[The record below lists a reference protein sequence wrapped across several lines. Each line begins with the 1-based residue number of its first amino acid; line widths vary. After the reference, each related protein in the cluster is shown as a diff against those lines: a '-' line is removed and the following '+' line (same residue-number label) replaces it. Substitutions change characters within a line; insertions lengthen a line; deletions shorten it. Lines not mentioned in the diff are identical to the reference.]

1 MELKII
7 NDNNRYFGYIV
18 LILLSLII
26 IPLTLILDL
35 FGILNYV
42 VIGILLVMIV
52 FSSAI
57 LLNSYRNKELLKKA
71 RNNGVNEVVLFDV
84 EAREKKVRLKFS
96 NSGTNLT
103 TTLKCKK
110 ELFARFLNRYE
121 PDVNSL
127 VKFKYYELN
136 EHAYM
141 SRVELFRTLKL
152 HRNVFK

>member
-7 NDNNRYFGYIV
+7 NDNDRYFGYIV
-18 LILLSLII
+18 LVLLSLII

-71 RNNGVNEVVLFDV
+71 RNNGTNEVVLFDV
-84 EAREKKVRLKFS
+84 EVREKKVKLKFS
-96 NSGTNLT
+96 NSSTNLT

-110 ELFARFLNRYE
+110 ELFARFLDRYE
-121 PDVNSL
+121 PDANSL
-127 VKFKYYELN
+127 VKFKYYELDN
-136 EHAYM
+136 KAYM

-152 HRNVFK
+152 HKNVFK

>member
-7 NDNNRYFGYIV
+7 NDNDRYFGYII

-35 FGILNYV
+35 FGVLNYA
-42 VIGILLVMIV
+42 VIGILLIIIV
-52 FSSAI
+52 FSAAKLI
-57 LLNSYRNKELLKKA
+57 NSYRNKELLKKA
-71 RNNGVNEVVLFDV
+71 RDNGTNEVVLFDV
-84 EAREKKVRLKFS
+84 EVREKKVRLRFS

-121 PDVNSL
+121 PDANSL
-127 VKFKYYELN
+127 VKFKYYELDN
-136 EHAYM
+136 KAYM
-141 SRVELFRTLKL
+141 SKVEFYRTLKL
-152 HRNVFK
+152 YRNVFK

>member
-7 NDNNRYFGYIV
+7 NDNDRYFGYIIM
-18 LILLSLII
+18 ILLSLIF

-42 VIGILLVMIV
+42 VVGILSVIVV
-52 FSSAI
+52 FSTAK
-57 LLNSYRNKELLKKA
+57 LLNSYKNKELLEKA
-71 RNNGVNEVVLFDV
+71 RKNGVNKVILYDV
-84 EAREKKVRLKFS
+84 ETKQKNVKLRFS
-96 NSGTNLT
+96 NSTTNLT

-110 ELFARFLNRYE
+110 ELFARFLDRYE
-121 PDVNSL
+121 PDANSL
-127 VKFKYYELN
+127 VKFKYYELDDK
-136 EHAYM
+136 AYM

>member
-7 NDNNRYFGYIV
+7 NDNDRYFGYIV
-18 LILLSLII
+18 VILLSLII

-35 FGILNYV
+35 FGVLNYA
-42 VIGILLVMIV
+42 VIGILLVIIL

-57 LLNSYRNKELLKKA
+57 LLKSYKNKELLKKA
-71 RNNGVNEVVLFDV
+71 RNNGTNEVVLFDV
-84 EAREKKVRLKFS
+84 EAREKKVILRFS

-110 ELFARFLNRYE
+110 ELFTRFLNRYE
-121 PDVNSL
+121 PDTNSL
-127 VKFKYYELN
+127 VKFKYYELDN
-136 EHAYM
+136 KAYM
-141 SRVELFRTLKL
+141 SRAELFRTLKL

>member
-7 NDNNRYFGYIV
+7 NDNDRYFGYIIM
-18 LILLSLII
+18 ILLSLIF

-42 VIGILLVMIV
+42 VVGILSVIVV
-52 FSSAI
+52 FSTAK
-57 LLNSYRNKELLKKA
+57 LLNSYKNKELLEKA
-71 RNNGVNEVVLFDV
+71 RKNGVNKVNLYDV
-84 EAREKKVRLKFS
+84 ETKQKNVKLRFS
-96 NSGTNLT
+96 NSTTNLT

-110 ELFARFLNRYE
+110 ELFARFLDRYE
-121 PDVNSL
+121 PDANSL
-127 VKFKYYELN
+127 VKFKYYELDDK
-136 EHAYM
+136 AYM

>member
-7 NDNNRYFGYIV
+7 NDNDRYFGYVIV
-18 LILLSLII
+18 ILLSLII

-35 FGILNYV
+35 FGVLNYA
-42 VIGILLVMIV
+42 VIGILLVAIV
-52 FSSAI
+52 FSAAK
-57 LLNSYRNKELLKKA
+57 LLTSYKNKKLLETA
-71 RNNGVNEVVLFDV
+71 RKNNVNELILYDV
-84 EAREKKVRLKFS
+84 ESREKKVRLRFS

-110 ELFARFLNRYE
+110 ELFARFLNRYQ
-121 PDVNSL
+121 PDANSL

-136 EHAYM
+136 NNAYM
-141 SRVELFRTLKL
+141 SKIELFRTLKL

>member
-7 NDNNRYFGYIV
+7 NDNDRYFGYIV
-18 LILLSLII
+18 VILLSLII

-42 VIGILLVMIV
+42 IIGILSVIVV
-52 FSSAI
+52 FSVSK
-57 LLNSYRNKELLKKA
+57 LLNTYKNKELLEKA
-71 RNNGVNEVVLFDV
+71 CKNSTNEVILYDV
-84 EAREKKVRLKFS
+84 EARQKNVRLRFS
-96 NSGTNLT
+96 NSTTNLT

-121 PDVNSL
+121 PDANSL
-127 VKFKYYELN
+127 VKFKYYELDN
-136 EHAYM
+136 KAYM
-141 SRVELFRTLKL
+141 SKIELFRTLKL

>member
-7 NDNNRYFGYIV
+7 SDNDRYFGYIIM
-18 LILLSLII
+18 ILLSLIF

-42 VIGILLVMIV
+42 VVGILSVIVV
-52 FSSAI
+52 FSTAK
-57 LLNSYRNKELLKKA
+57 LLNSYKNKELLEKA
-71 RNNGVNEVVLFDV
+71 RKNGVNKVILYDV
-84 EAREKKVRLKFS
+84 ETKQKNVKLRFS
-96 NSGTNLT
+96 NSTTNLT

-110 ELFARFLNRYE
+110 ELFARFLDRYE
-121 PDVNSL
+121 PDANSL
-127 VKFKYYELN
+127 VKFKYYELDDK
-136 EHAYM
+136 AYM